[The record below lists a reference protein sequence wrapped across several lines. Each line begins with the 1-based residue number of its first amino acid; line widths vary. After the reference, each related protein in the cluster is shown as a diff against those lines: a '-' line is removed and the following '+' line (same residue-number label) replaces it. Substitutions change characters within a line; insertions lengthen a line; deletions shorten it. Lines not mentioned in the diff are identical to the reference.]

1 MDAGSPAGGN
11 NGSAAQSTN
20 LAGDRMGTLAFTGG
34 LNTPDDD
41 KAASSNS
48 KLGFIV
54 SAGSDRRIRFWDLA
68 NPAGSMIVSGLDAVP
83 NGNAASKPQYES
95 TQPGPNLSMVTEHMP
110 RSSADGAAAAGSKKG
125 ASPRPP
131 RSTVISLQQQMLLKS
146 HLDIIQDVAV
156 LRQPYGMIV
165 SVDRA
170 GMVYVFK

>member
-1 MDAGSPAGGN
+1 
-11 NGSAAQSTN
+11 
-20 LAGDRMGTLAFTGG
+20 MGTLAFVGG
-34 LNTPDDD
+34 LNIPDDD

-68 NPAGSMIVSGLDAVP
+68 NPAGSMIISGLDAVA
-83 NGNAASKPQYES
+83 NGTAASKPQYES
-95 TQPGPNLSMVTEHMP
+95 TQPGPNLSVVTEHMP
-110 RSSADGAAAAGSKKG
+110 RSSAGDGAAAPGSKKG